1 MTDFLQLAAS
11 LKECGNSWGK
21 RYHREK
27 QPQLA
32 LSSFC
37 DWWAGGA

>member
-1 MTDFLQLAAS
+1 VADTPQSMTDFLQLAAS

-27 QPQLA
+27 HTA
-32 LSSFC
+32 AST
-37 DWWAGGA
+37 